1 MKISL
6 RPINFAIAFCLM
18 FAVTFLCANL
28 AHAATSQIE
37 ATLCIIVIAL
47 TGGIGK
53 AIATIAVVVLG
64 IGLFMGKLSWPV
76 AAATALGI
84 GLIFGAATVVNWVQ
98 GTTGSATCGTVAS

>member
-1 MKISL
+1 M
-6 RPINFAIAFCLM
+6 
-18 FAVTFLCANL
+18 AVVTLLYAEM
-28 AHAATSQIE
+28 AHAASQIE
-37 ATLCIIVIAL
+37 ATLCIIVVAL
-47 TGGIGK
+47 TGGIGR

-84 GLIFGAATVVNWVQ
+84 GLIFGAATIVNWVQ